1 MLNTGDAITATNA
14 RIESFLAQTASDNNH
29 LGADALDFLSL
40 VSTFVTGG
48 KRFRALCTLLGY
60 ATTEAEA
67 IDAIIDVAAGLELFH
82 AAALVHD
89 DIMDRSDTRRGRPS
103 MHRAFE
109 ADLGSRGLRS
119 DLEHFGV
126 GAALLGGDMLLALSD
141 ELITS
146 GIQAQRTTAT
156 RTRREFNTMRRDV
169 TMGQYLDI
177 LEEVAWPLRDAAGAQ
192 DQAIHVLT
200 YKSAK
205 YSIEAPLRIGAALGG
220 ASDSELD
227 SLSAV
232 GLPLG
237 IAFQL
242 RDDLLGVFGESDQ
255 TGKPVGDDLREGKRT
270 VLIAIALE
278 NGCDLTGL
286 GDDTLTTDDVR
297 KFQERLHDCSA
308 DAAVERLIDTYVDEA
323 HRALDALP
331 VSDESRGSLRD
342 LATRVTQRTT

>member
-1 MLNTGDAITATNA
+1 MLNTGDAIIATNA
-14 RIESFLAQTASDNNH
+14 RLESFLEQTACDNGH
-29 LGADALDFLSL
+29 LGADARDFLTL

-60 ATTEAEA
+60 ASTEAEPT
-67 IDAIIDVAAGLELFH
+67 DAVIDVAAGLELFH

-109 ADLGSRGLRS
+109 ADLRS
-119 DLEHFGV
+119 QGVTSNLEHFGV

-146 GIQAQRTTAT
+146 GIQAQVATATTA
-156 RTRREFNTMRRDV
+156 RREFNAMRRDV
-169 TMGQYLDI
+169 TLGQYLDI
-177 LEEVAWPLRDAAGAQ
+177 LEEVAWSLRQGDGAQ
-192 DQAIHVLT
+192 EQAIHVLT

-220 ASDSELD
+220 ASDTELD
-227 SLSAV
+227 QLSAV

-242 RDDLLGVFGESDQ
+242 RDDLLGVFGESEQ

-270 VLIAIALE
+270 VLIAIARE
-278 NGCDLTGL
+278 RGCDLSGL
-286 GDDTLTTDDVR
+286 GEEGLTAGDVHAL
-297 KFQERLHDCSA
+297 QERLRECAA
-308 DAAVERLIDTYVDEA
+308 DTAVERLIDSYVDEA
-323 HRALDALP
+323 SSALDKLSLTDEARDALRNL
-331 VSDESRGSLRD
+331 S
-342 LATRVTQRTT
+342 TRVTQRTT

>member
-1 MLNTGDAITATNA
+1 MLNTGEAIAATNA
-14 RIESFLAQTASDNNH
+14 RIESFLSQTARDNFH
-29 LGADALDFLSL
+29 LGPDAMDFLRL
-40 VSTFVTGG
+40 VSSFVSGG

-60 ATTEAEA
+60 ATASSGA
-67 IDAIIDVAAGLELFH
+67 HDAVIDVAAGLELFH

-109 ADLGSRGLRS
+109 TEFLSPAVTGDLS
-119 DLEHFGV
+119 HFGV
-126 GAALLGGDMLLALSD
+126 GSALLGGDMLLALSD

-146 GIQAQRTTAT
+146 GIHACPQTAVT
-156 RTRREFNTMRRDV
+156 TRREFNTMRRDV
-169 TMGQYLDI
+169 TMGQFLDI
-177 LEEVAWPLRDAAGAQ
+177 LEEVAWPLRDATGAQ
-192 DQAIHVLT
+192 EQALHVLT

-220 ASDSELD
+220 ASEADLEG
-227 SLSAV
+227 LSAV

-242 RDDLLGVFGESDQ
+242 RDDLLGVFGEADQ

-270 VLIAIALE
+270 VLIAIATQR
-278 NGCDLTGL
+278 GCDLTGL
-286 GDDTLTTDDVR
+286 GDETLSTDQVSAL
-297 KFQERLHDCSA
+297 QQRLRELEA
-308 DAAVERLIDTYVDEA
+308 DAEVERLIETYVYQAHAALDSLPLSDEA
-323 HRALDALP
+323 RAALR
-331 VSDESRGSLRD
+331 E